1 MAIEFNAYCD
11 FDAFSKDVRH
21 IDGWM
26 LLKDPMR
33 TLWTNRHIELCGIHV
48 QIGSSGSGF
57 IFEGRSSSKGY
68 LVYLPLTQF
77 SEHAVN
83 GFVLDEYSILLLRP
97 GSDVCLSVK
106 GPHEW
111 CSIFV
116 PMRNLPEYG
125 NQQHSLTVDE
135 RPGCSVVRV
144 TPDIAHQVRSL
155 VHDIESAAC
164 SKLNFQL
171 TPAAAIAAEEAVT
184 LVVSFILEGRA
195 AGRTRNGRSLISR
208 QEVIRRCKQMHEENN
223 GRRVKVADMAAKTGV
238 SERTLETVF
247 NEYFGVGAAH
257 YFQLRRFRQ
266 INMALH
272 DAQANWETVAEILG
286 RHGEWQSGRFAGRYR
301 RLYGESPSQTLR
313 RQQL

>member
-21 IDGWM
+21 IDSCM
-26 LLKDPMR
+26 LLKDPTR
-33 TLWTNRHIELCGIHV
+33 ALWTNRHIELCGIYV
-48 QIGSSGSGF
+48 QIGSSGSGN
-57 IFEGRSSSKGY
+57 IVEGKSSSKGY
-68 LVYLPLTQF
+68 LVYMPLNQY

-83 GFVLDEYSILLLRP
+83 GLVLDEYSILFLKP
-97 GSDVCLSVK
+97 GSDFCLSVK

-116 PMRNLPEYG
+116 PMQNLAEYG

-135 RPGCSVVRV
+135 RPGCGVVHV
-144 TPDIAHQVRSL
+144 TPDIAHQVRSFI
-155 VHDIESAAC
+155 HDTESAAC
-164 SKLNFQL
+164 SKLKFEL

-184 LVVSFILEGRA
+184 LVVSFIVEGRA
-195 AGRTRNGRSLISR
+195 AGRARNRRSLISR
-208 QEVIRRCKQMHEENN
+208 QEIIRRCKGMHEEAG
-223 GRRVKVADMAAKTGV
+223 GRRVKVADMAAGVGV

-247 NEYFGVGAAH
+247 REYFGVGAAR

-266 INMALH
+266 INIALH

-313 RQQL
+313 RQQH